1 MKSNWAKRWGIILI
15 FLGFAIGIPGFW
27 LLIGHAHYEATTRI
41 KIELEMPDG
50 PPIESRQNVR
60 TYDPYFIQIVFET
73 IQSQAVLSNV
83 VEMLHLDMEWGER
96 YVNGRKLEI
105 AEAVDLLKQ
114 SLHLSVISNTFLIEI
129 SVISEDPAEA
139 AKIANAIAEAYRDDR
154 LEKKRQLIN
163 RGIDALNEVLG
174 YEKQK
179 IKAAQDEVDRLKNEL
194 NPPDVGSEKPDS
206 KFQPYW
212 EAKQKLERL
221 EHFRDIVSQKISQ
234 MDDRNRSMSS
244 PTSIVDRA
252 QLPTSPIGPNRTLG
266 KALLGVGGLLILC
279 GFVVFVRNWRKPDA
293 AES

>member
-1 MKSNWAKRWGIILI
+1 
-15 FLGFAIGIPGFW
+15 
-27 LLIGHAHYEATTRI
+27 
-41 KIELEMPDG
+41 
-50 PPIESRQNVR
+50 
-60 TYDPYFIQIVFET
+60 
-73 IQSQAVLSNV
+73 
-83 VEMLHLDMEWGER
+83 
-96 YVNGRKLEI
+96 
-105 AEAVDLLKQ
+105 
-114 SLHLSVISNTFLIEI
+114 
-129 SVISEDPAEA
+129 
-139 AKIANAIAEAYRDDR
+139 
-154 LEKKRQLIN
+154 LIN